1 MDAPLNSYHRSF
13 DAMWRGVETALLEA
27 QHDANAQS
35 IKDDLKKGPSL
46 PKKALTAP
54 TKEQTKGKG
63 GKDSKSPGGKGPTH
77 VHGKGDSPKPKK
89 DNKSKHDTSSKDKGS
104 GSKGSGNQ
112 VKSLT
117 PEEKAASPC
126 IYHLRG
132 RCMRGDQC
140 PYSHAANPKAKA
152 NPQGTS
158 PHAPAGAKV
167 TAAVAIMASVSQAAA
182 TLPSSTQVCLDYVGD
197 TGAGECLGSVEAF
210 RRQGFD
216 IPDELIT
223 STNHPVQFL
232 TGGGS
237 KAGTSTIGFWSQE
250 FERMSNVYLLPQC
263 PLALS
268 IGQLCQEGYT
278 FLWSGQSLPMLIP
291 PSTQFDYMVDGPVLS
306 ADRVEHNV
314 PIFRLSIECT
324 YGMPASAS
332 SSAAGPPPDVPV
344 GGG

>member
-1 MDAPLNSYHRSF
+1 
-13 DAMWRGVETALLEA
+13 
-27 QHDANAQS
+27 
-35 IKDDLKKGPSL
+35 
-46 PKKALTAP
+46 
-54 TKEQTKGKG
+54 
-63 GKDSKSPGGKGPTH
+63 
-77 VHGKGDSPKPKK
+77 
-89 DNKSKHDTSSKDKGS
+89 
-104 GSKGSGNQ
+104 
-112 VKSLT
+112 
-117 PEEKAASPC
+117 
-126 IYHLRG
+126 
-132 RCMRGDQC
+132 MRGDQC

-344 GGG
+344 GGENQASLSLTQWHPSNRNPLMALRLPRVSEGKGEMTHWKSGKKTRTKKLMGYLQTTS